1 MALTGQEIDMLAPVL
16 SQARTMAVRSCEA
29 WVAARRCPARSSR
42 PINLCGLTVGVS
54 KCLADL
60 AMLLDQPAPPLVP
73 TEMRGAAGRGL
84 VLADARRAVARPA
97 ASLIPRPGPP
107 ST

>member
-1 MALTGQEIDMLAPVL
+1 MALTGREIDMLAPVL
-16 SQARTMAVRSCEA
+16 SQARTTAVRGCEA
-29 WVAARRCPARSSR
+29 WWQRAPARSSR
-42 PINLCGLTVGVS
+42 PINLCGRTVGVS

-73 TEMRGAAGRGL
+73 TEMGGATGRGL
-84 VLADARRAVARPA
+84 VLADARRAVARPP
-97 ASLIPRPGPP
+97 ASLSPRPGPP